1 MAAPHHLIFQAIVQ
15 ADYAG
20 GWQTY
25 LELDRPGAED
35 RRWGGY
41 CLFAL
46 GQLLPAKDLLMQAKA
61 EGCAAAGIEL
71 AVTLR
76 YLGDLGAAHLELD
89 AVVKSGLP
97 ALDQAAALRERGA
110 LHLYEGRAASAQIA
124 LEAAW
129 RAVSSLGHAGH
140 PFLAPTAQLL
150 GYTYALLG
158 REAPAV
164 HYLNLALK
172 AVAGVRRVHPLHSRA
187 QIHLQMGRYDQATS
201 DLKEASA
208 HLPSLHSAAAH
219 QAYLE
224 GVLACA
230 QGHWASATAFLSQ
243 AREQAQ
249 TSGETGTEFLAELG
263 LVSVL
268 TVQADYD
275 AALAHLLR
283 AQQLGGNVWEQAL
296 FELRSGSWSAAQGQA
311 AQTQLEAA
319 RDTFTKLDL
328 PREMAW
334 AELHL
339 AACALPA
346 RPAEALAALRRAV
359 NHRHRLGSGAPL
371 LPELRLLP
379 NLVQFMSMHPH
390 EPPIKTLLGDR
401 RETGISEPLHIR
413 LVTFG
418 RAHLLA
424 DGQEVPLRLK
434 RMLELLTFLLL
445 RGPVSRD
452 TIVLN
457 LWPDDDPRRA
467 VNYFHQA
474 NHLLKLAAPALRLV
488 FDKETATY
496 TLRSEGPVLSSDIGD
511 IKRLLSADDENL
523 QLRAL
528 GLYTGPFLP
537 QVGAQW
543 AREEGDAVEWS
554 MVNTALGLMARW
566 SREGRYDKC
575 RSLSRRLVEV
585 FPCDESLVEYLV
597 EATLHLDGS
606 AAAQRT
612 LLEAGGRAE
621 LLLSQTPDWITR
633 LNTRIHQLN

>member
-1 MAAPHHLIFQAIVQ
+1 M
-15 ADYAG
+15 
-20 GWQTY
+20 Y
-25 LELDRPGAED
+25 LELEEPEAADH
-35 RRWGGY
+35 RWGGY

-46 GQLLPAKDLLMQAKA
+46 GELLPAKDLLMQAKA
-61 EGCAAAGIEL
+61 EGSAAAGIEL
-71 AVTLR
+71 AVVLR
-76 YLGDLGAAHLELD
+76 YLGDLSAAHHELD
-89 AVVKSGLP
+89 AVMECGLP
-97 ALDQAAALRERGA
+97 ALEQAAALRERGA
-110 LHLYEGRAASAQIA
+110 LHLYEGRAALAQTV

-129 RAVSSLGHAGH
+129 RAVSSLGRAGQ

-158 REAPAV
+158 REAPAI
-164 HYLNLALK
+164 HYLNLALR
-172 AVAGVRRVHPLHSRA
+172 AVVGVKRVHPLHSRA
-187 QIHLQMGRYDQATS
+187 QIHLQMGHYVQATS
-201 DLKEASA
+201 DLQEASA
-208 HLPSLHSAAAH
+208 YLPSLQSAAAH

-230 QGHWASATAFLSQ
+230 QGHWTLATPFLSR
-243 AREQAQ
+243 ARGQAQ
-249 TSGETGTEFLAELG
+249 TSGETGTEFLAELS
-263 LVSVL
+263 LASVL

-283 AQQLGGNVWEQAL
+283 AQHLSGNVWEQAL
-296 FELRSGSWSAAQGQA
+296 FELRSGSWAAAQGQA

-319 RDTFTKLDL
+319 RDAFTKLDL

-339 AACALPA
+339 AACALPS

-379 NLVQFMSMHPH
+379 SLVQFMSTHPQ
-390 EPPIKTLLGDR
+390 ESPIKTLLSDR
-401 RETGISEPLHIR
+401 REMGISEPLHIR

-424 DGQEVPLRLK
+424 DGQEVQLRLK
-434 RMLELLTFLLL
+434 RMLELLAFLLL

-452 TIVLN
+452 TIMLN
-457 LWPDDDPRRA
+457 LWPDDDPRKA

-474 NHLLKLAAPALRLV
+474 NHLLKSAAPTLRLA
-488 FDKETATY
+488 FDKTAAMY
-496 TLRSEGPVLSSDIGD
+496 TLRCEGPVLTSDIGD

-523 QLRAL
+523 QVRAL
-528 GLYTGPFLP
+528 ELYTGPFLP
-537 QVGAQW
+537 QVEAQW
-543 AREEGDAVEWS
+543 AREEGDTVEWS
-554 MVNTALGLMARW
+554 MINTALGLMARW

-575 RSLSRRLVEV
+575 RSLSQRLVEV

-606 AAAQRT
+606 VAAQRT
-612 LLEAGGRAE
+612 LLEASGRAE
-621 LLLSQTPDWITR
+621 LLLNQTPDWMAR